1 MKLLVR
7 QIVGSLIIVLI
18 SAQTEV
24 AAINQDSEHAKKT
37 LEIYTKIISI
47 ETVKGKGN
55 VPKMANYL
63 ADQFHR
69 AGFNPK
75 DVQVIEKDSLA
86 SLIVRYRGDGSTKAK
101 PILLIGHMDVVEAL
115 PEDWQRPP
123 FELTKDDKYFYAR
136 GSIDNKLGVSM
147 VSSTFIRLKK
157 EGFVPTR
164 DLIIAFSGDEE
175 TDMITTR
182 MLANDIPEL
191 AEAEFALNS
200 DAGGGNLRADGKA
213 IAYLVQSAEKTYA
226 TFELTVRNPGGHSS
240 RPRADNA
247 IYDLADA
254 LKKIQ
259 AFKFP
264 VMASDMTRD
273 FFDQTG
279 RQLGGELGDA
289 MIAFAADPTDQ
300 AAIERLSTEPS
311 YVGTTRTTCVATKL
325 RAGHAENALP
335 QSATA
340 TINCRIFPGE
350 TVAKVKQAL
359 KDAVANDSIEFKVL
373 GSPVE
378 SPISELRADV
388 MAAIKKAVDPRYPG
402 INIMPYMESG
412 GTDGMHFRSA
422 GIPTWAMSSVFM
434 DPDEMFA
441 HGLNERLPIRAFYDG
456 LDHWTIILKE
466 LAGPKP
472 SESK

>member
-1 MKLLVR
+1 MKLLLI
-7 QIVGSLIIVLI
+7 QILGSLIATLLLTQL
-18 SAQTEV
+18 AG
-24 AAINQDSEHAKKT
+24 AATPRDSEHAKKT
-37 LEIYTKIISI
+37 LEIYTKVISI
-47 ETVKGKGN
+47 ETVQGKGN
-55 VPKMANYL
+55 VPEMAHYL
-63 ADQFHR
+63 AGQFHQ
-69 AGFNPK
+69 AGFNSK
-75 DVQVIEKDSLA
+75 DVQVIEKDGLA
-86 SLIVRYRGDGSTKAK
+86 SLIVRYRGDNSTSTK

-115 PEDWQRPP
+115 PEDWKRPP
-123 FELTKDDKYFYAR
+123 FELTKDDKYFYGR

-175 TDMITTR
+175 TGMVTTR

-213 IAYLVQSAEKTYA
+213 IAYLIQSAEKTYA

-240 RPRADNA
+240 RPRSDNA
-247 IYDLADA
+247 IYDLTDA

-259 AFKFP
+259 TFKFP
-264 VMASDMTRD
+264 IMVSDMTRD
-273 FFDQTG
+273 FFAKTG
-279 RQLGGELGDA
+279 QQLGGELGDA
-289 MIAFAADPTDQ
+289 MMAFAVDPTDQ
-300 AAIERLSTEPS
+300 AATERLSTEPS

-340 TINCRIFPGE
+340 TVNCRIFPGV
-350 TVAKVKQAL
+350 TVAKVQQDL
-359 KDAVANDSIEFKVL
+359 KNAVANNSIEFEVL
-373 GSPVE
+373 DSPVE

-441 HGLNERLPIRAFYDG
+441 HGLNERLPIKAFYDG

-466 LAGPKP
+466 LAGPRDLDK
-472 SESK
+472 K